1 VRVQLTTREELKGTV
16 DEVYALLTD
25 PAFQEAKCLATTD
38 DSHQFTVD
46 VTSSPGTARVRTER
60 HLPSETL
67 PDVAKSFVGEHLT
80 IIEVHTWSLP
90 GPDGSRESALDL
102 HVKGAP
108 LTLKGTLRLEPSRGG
123 TVQVLDAELKAN
135 VPFIGGKIERAAA
148 EPIQGA
154 IEIETGLLRE
164 WLAR

>member
-1 VRVQLTTREELKGTV
+1 MRVTTREELAGTV
-16 DEVYALLTD
+16 DEVHALFTD

-38 DSHQFTVD
+38 DANHFSVD
-46 VTSSPGTARVRTER
+46 VGGGPAGERVRTER
-60 HLPSETL
+60 HLRSQGL

-80 IIEVHTWSLP
+80 IIEVQDWSRP
-90 GPDGSRESALDL
+90 AGDGSRQSAVDM

-108 LTLKGTLRLEPSRGG
+108 LTLKGTLRLEPTASG
-123 TVQVLDAELKAN
+123 TVKVLDAELKAH
-135 VPFIGGKIERAAA
+135 VPFIGSRIEKAAA
-148 EPIQGA
+148 EPIKAA